1 METQHTVP
9 LYGDGRGHV
18 TLVHHS
24 GDDLSAVNA
33 ARVSFGAHRTE
44 LDDKDLKLLAYLA
57 KERHTS
63 PFEHC
68 SITLRVKVPLFVA
81 RQWMRHRTQSYNE
94 ISRRY
99 TSVDVDFFV
108 PAKLRKQHKSNRQA
122 SEGVIEDENLLAE
135 YQYSIQ
141 RAMRSYETLI
151 AEGVCREQAR
161 AVLPQAM
168 YTEFYATANLL
179 NWLKFIELRDHEGAQ
194 QEIVE
199 AAQGVR
205 SILSTLYPH
214 TTKAW
219 FDR

>member
-1 METQHTVP
+1 MDKQHSVP

-44 LDDKDLKLLAYLA
+44 LDERDLKLLSYLA

-68 SITLRVKVPLFVA
+68 SITFRVKVPLFVA

-94 ISRRY
+94 VSRRY
-99 TSVDVDFFV
+99 TSVDIDFFV

-122 SEGVIEDENLLAE
+122 SEGVIDDPNLVALYDAQITRALAT
-135 YQYSIQ
+135 
-141 RAMRSYETLI
+141 YEHLI

-168 YTEFYATANLL
+168 YTEYYATANLL

-194 QEIVE
+194 QEIIE
-199 AAQGVR
+199 AARAIR
-205 SILSTLYPH
+205 SILATLYPH
-214 TTKAW
+214 TTQAW

>member
-1 METQHTVP
+1 MDKQHSVP

-99 TSVDVDFFV
+99 TSADVEFFV

-151 AEGVCREQAR
+151 KEGVCREQAR

-214 TTKAW
+214 TTQAW